1 MQTNKLRTAL
11 WLLNTLL
18 CGILVYQFMTAL
30 SAPAGKQMY
39 PSKTDLQQQQG
50 VPIRRAATMRPSYGY
65 GAWLPSAVPV
75 AEEEAT

>member
-1 MQTNKLRTAL
+1 
-11 WLLNTLL
+11 
-18 CGILVYQFMTAL
+18 MTAL